1 MSVKAFYHGDKMYV
15 EETATAEEKA
25 ELKAANPELYA
36 RHFKDV
42 EEISETI
49 QEEVIPEEVA
59 IVKRT
64 RKK

>member
-36 RHFKDV
+36 RHFKD
-42 EEISETI
+42 S
-49 QEEVIPEEVA
+49 EVIPEEE
-59 IVKRT
+59 VKVEKRA
-64 RKK
+64 KKKD